1 MLVVVHHGDVER
13 FLQPF
18 LNIEAFR
25 CFDVFQIDAAKRRC
39 NPFNGLT
46 KLYGVFLVYLDVEYV
61 DAAIY
66 LEQQAF
72 AFHHGLAT
80 HGTNVPQAQH
90 CRAVG
95 DHCDQVS
102 LVGVFVSII
111 FIILNLKTRIGH
123 AWRIGQAQ
131 VCLRSVWFGGFY
143 FNLAGTF
150 PLMVSKSCFFG
161 DF

>member
-18 LNIEAFR
+18 LNIETFR

-95 DHCDQVS
+95 DDSNQVA
-102 LVGVFVSII
+102 LVGIFVSII
-111 FIILNLKTRIGH
+111 FIVLNLKTRIGH
-123 AWRIGQAQ
+123 TRRIGQAE
-131 VCLRSVWFGGFY
+131 VGLSPVRLGRFY
-143 FNLAGTF
+143 FDFAGTF
-150 PLMVSKSCFFG
+150 SLMVSKSCFFG